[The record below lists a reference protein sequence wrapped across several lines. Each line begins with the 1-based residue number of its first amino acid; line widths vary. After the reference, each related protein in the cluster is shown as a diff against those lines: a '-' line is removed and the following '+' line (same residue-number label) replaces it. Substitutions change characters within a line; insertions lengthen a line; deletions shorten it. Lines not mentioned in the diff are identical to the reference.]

1 MKYPPALLTPF
12 LAALPSKAPI
22 SFHYRSLISHQGTP
36 LSAYASIACSLL
48 NSLASLF
55 ATPFL
60 YFQSFADSFVK
71 TGGVGVPCTFFSFT
85 PSAFREGQL
94 HFCPAFVFKNL
105 QIPLRACPHR
115 PLFFMHLQISWR
127 ANPFVSHPYKTA
139 GCAVLGRISGAP
151 GCHPLKGFSV
161 LSVPSVVSVLN
172 SFLRP
177 LPITI

>member
-1 MKYPPALLTPF
+1 MKYAASRLTPF
-12 LAALPSKAPI
+12 LAALPSKARI
-22 SFHYRSLISHQGTP
+22 SFHYRSLISHQGTR
-36 LSAYASIACSLL
+36 LSAYVSIACSLL

-55 ATPFL
+55 ATPSL
-60 YFQSFADSFVK
+60 YFQSKHPGV
-71 TGGVGVPCTFFSFT
+71 VGVPCTFFSFT

-105 QIPLRACPHR
+105 QIPRRACPPT
-115 PLFFMHLQISWR
+115 PLFIFSHLQIPWR
-127 ANPFVSHPYKTA
+127 ANSFVSHPYK
-139 GCAVLGRISGAP
+139 LP